1 MDDTNQNVENSCKSD
16 TISSVKFKSRVRFE
30 SIQIVSAFSFF
41 AIFCFPTLF
50 FNHTPEA
57 EVLIQ
62 RQDEI
67 QTDEISCFNCSK
79 R

>member
-1 MDDTNQNVENSCKSD
+1 MTQTKTLKILARVIPYQASSSSHESGSSQFKLFQLLVFLLFLFSD
-16 TISSVKFKSRVRFE
+16 F
-30 SIQIVSAFSFF
+30 
-41 AIFCFPTLF
+41 F